1 MHDALAALARAAG
14 TATPTPT
21 PSTVDPELVTPGAEG
36 FVITAVV
43 AIVTILLV
51 WDMIRRIRRGRVRA
65 EINEEL
71 DAQFEAEEQAA
82 RAQEA
87 TEADGRDID
96 PEAPGASRRG

>member
-87 TEADGRDID
+87 TEADGQDID